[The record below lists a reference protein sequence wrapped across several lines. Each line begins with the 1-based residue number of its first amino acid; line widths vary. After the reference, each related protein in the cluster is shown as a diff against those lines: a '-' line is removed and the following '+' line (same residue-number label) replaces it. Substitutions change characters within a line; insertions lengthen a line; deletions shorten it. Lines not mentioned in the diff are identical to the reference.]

1 MSSDQDR
8 ATELAQQWT
17 TDLRRTGGVRVH
29 FDTDADRD
37 LYQAAAQQAGRLLGR
52 PVETTVIGNQV
63 HVLIT
68 DWAQHPLEARLE
80 DARTRN
86 AIDAAFDA
94 ADDPSPPHT
103 ASVTPLR
110 PER

>member
-8 ATELAQQWT
+8 ATELAEQWV
-17 TDLRRTGGVRVH
+17 TDLRRTGGIRIN

-37 LYQAAAQQAGRLLGR
+37 LYRAAGQQAGRQLGR
-52 PVETTVIGNQV
+52 PVETRVIQNQV

-68 DWAQHPLEARLE
+68 DWAQGPLEAQLE

-86 AIDAAFDA
+86 AIDAAFA
-94 ADDPSPPHT
+94 APDEPPPPHS

-110 PER
+110 PKQ